1 MGSTP
6 EYNLPPQELT
16 FDGFLFDMDGTII
29 DSTEAVVKH
38 WETIGNE
45 IGVAPEVILET
56 SHGRRS
62 IDILKILAPEKANW
76 DYAKPQLRIYPGGH
90 LGRATADHFPDV
102 RDMEGRLP
110 KYHGHEAV
118 EIPGAR
124 SMLEALIARSS
135 PWAIVTSGTV
145 PLVTGWLRARDLPTP
160 PSDHLVTAES
170 VENGKPDPACYR
182 LGRERL
188 GLQAEDAQVLVL
200 EDSPAGIRAGKAAGC
215 KVLGLVTS
223 HTVEQVIAAEP
234 DWVVRDL
241 SSVKV
246 LRSEGGKVT
255 IEISNALRI

>member
-1 MGSTP
+1 MESTP

-76 DYAKPQLRIYPGGH
+76 DC
-90 LGRATADHFPDV
+90 RATADHFPDV

-188 GLQAEDAQVLVL
+188 SLQAEDAQVLVL

>member
-1 MGSTP
+1 MGS
-6 EYNLPPQELT
+6 LPDYTLPAQEVT
-16 FDGFLFDMDGTII
+16 FDGFLLDMDGTLI
-29 DSTEAVVKH
+29 DSTAAVVKH
-38 WETIGNE
+38 WERIGNE
-45 IGVAPEVILET
+45 IGVAPETILET

-76 DYAKPQLRIYPGGH
+76 EY
-90 LGRATADHFPDV
+90 V
-102 RDMEGRLP
+102 REMEGRLP

-124 SMLEALIARSS
+124 TMLDALIPQAR
-135 PWAIVTSGTV
+135 WAIVTSGTV
-145 PLVTGWLRARDLPTP
+145 PLVTGWLRALDLPTP
-160 PSDHLVTAES
+160 PSNRLVTAES

-188 GLQAEDAQVLVL
+188 GLQDEEAEVLVV

-223 HTVEQVIAAEP
+223 HTIEQVVAAEP

-246 LRSEGGKVT
+246 LRSEGGRVA
-255 IEISNALRI
+255 IEVSNALRL

>member
-6 EYNLPPQELT
+6 DYSLPPQELE

-76 DYAKPQLRIYPGGH
+76 DY
-90 LGRATADHFPDV
+90 V
-102 RDMEGRLP
+102 CDMEGRLP

-124 SMLEALIARSS
+124 SVLEALIARSS

-255 IEISNALRI
+255 IEISNALRT

>member
-6 EYNLPPQELT
+6 DYSLPPQELT

-76 DYAKPQLRIYPGGH
+76 DY
-90 LGRATADHFPDV
+90 V

-170 VENGKPDPACYR
+170 VEDGKPDPACYR

-188 GLQAEDAQVLVL
+188 GLQAEDAQVIVL

>member
-1 MGSTP
+1 
-6 EYNLPPQELT
+6 
-16 FDGFLFDMDGTII
+16 
-29 DSTEAVVKH
+29 
-38 WETIGNE
+38 
-45 IGVAPEVILET
+45 
-56 SHGRRS
+56 
-62 IDILKILAPEKANW
+62 
-76 DYAKPQLRIYPGGH
+76 
-90 LGRATADHFPDV
+90 
-102 RDMEGRLP
+102 MEGRLP

-145 PLVTGWLRARDLPTP
+145 PLVTGWLHARDLPTP
-160 PSDHLVTAES
+160 PSDRLVTAES
-170 VENGKPDPACYR
+170 VQNGKPDPACYR

-188 GLQAEDAQVLVL
+188 GLEAEGAQILVL

-223 HTVEQVIAAEP
+223 HTVEQVVTAEP

-255 IEISNALRI
+255 IELSNALRL

>member
-6 EYNLPPQELT
+6 DYSLPPQELT

-76 DYAKPQLRIYPGGH
+76 DY
-90 LGRATADHFPDV
+90 V

-170 VENGKPDPACYR
+170 VEDGKPDPACYR

-188 GLQAEDAQVLVL
+188 GPQAEDAQVLVL

>member
-1 MGSTP
+1 MGSLPDYT
-6 EYNLPPQELT
+6 LPPQEIS

-38 WETIGNE
+38 WQTIGNE

-62 IDILKILAPEKANW
+62 IDILKLLAPEKANW
-76 DYAKPQLRIYPGGH
+76 DY
-90 LGRATADHFPDV
+90 V

-124 SMLEALIARSS
+124 SMIEALIAESS

-160 PSDHLVTAES
+160 PSDRLVTAES
-170 VENGKPDPACYR
+170 VEVGKPDPACYR

-188 GLQAEDAQVLVL
+188 GLQGQDAQVLVL

-223 HTVEQVIAAEP
+223 HTVEQVVSAEP
-234 DWVVRDL
+234 DWVVQDL

-255 IEISNALRI
+255 IKVSNALRR